1 MIYSENL
8 KNFSADSTVRGH
20 RERKRKRKQVE
31 NYNPP

>member
-20 RERKRKRKQVE
+20 RERKRKQVE